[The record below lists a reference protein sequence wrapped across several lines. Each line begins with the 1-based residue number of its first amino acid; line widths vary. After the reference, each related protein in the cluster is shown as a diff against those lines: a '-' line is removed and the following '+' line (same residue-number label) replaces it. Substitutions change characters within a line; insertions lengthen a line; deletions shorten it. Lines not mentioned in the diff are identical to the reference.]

1 MDRIKEVKDIKL
13 PVNYVLLE
21 VVKEEKAFTIELPEG
36 AEAEDDDKMHMK
48 VAVKGSKCNRLD
60 VGDLVFK
67 LGHIPSPV
75 IIKDKAYVMTFEDN
89 CFLAVSPDNM
99 DFTEGIEMGV

>member
-1 MDRIKEVKDIKL
+1 MDRIKEVKEIKL

-21 VVKEEKAFTIELPEG
+21 VVKEEKEFQIELPEG
-36 AEAEDDDKMHMK
+36 SDEEEVDGMHMT
-48 VAVKGSKCNRLD
+48 VAVKGSKCNRLE

-75 IIKDKAYVMTFEDN
+75 IIKDTAYLLTFEDN
-89 CFLAVSPDNM
+89 CFLATSPDNM
-99 DFTEGIEMGV
+99 DMTEGLKLGV

>member
-1 MDRIKEVKDIKL
+1 MEEIKFSKELIKQ
-13 PVNYVLLE
+13 LE
-21 VVKEEKAFTIELPEG
+21 EYFKQSKLEKQTVPQWLI
-36 AEAEDDDKMHMK
+36 
-48 VAVKGSKCNRLD
+48 D

-75 IIKDKAYVMTFEDN
+75 IIKDKAYLMTFEDN
-89 CFLAVSPDNM
+89 CFLATSPDNM

>member
-1 MDRIKEVKDIKL
+1 MDRIKEVSEVKL

-21 VVKEEKAFTIELPEG
+21 VVKEEKEFKIELPDGVE
-36 AEAEDDDKMHMK
+36 EEEDAMHMT

-75 IIKDKAYVMTFEDN
+75 IIKDKAYLMTFEDN
-89 CFLAVSPDNM
+89 CFLATSPDNM